1 MEPRI
6 EIRRLQLD
14 YRVPPSLV
22 AGGGGDLRARLD
34 EVAARVLPVL
44 LERALAPLDD
54 GRLVVLRRVS
64 SHVRLGALAA
74 TGEVMPWA
82 TRWAESLAAEVRR
95 AVDEAIAKGG
105 AVTDN
110 AAVFAGPVEAIAHY
124 VVDALAGRLDRWC
137 WRPSLGVLAT
147 ARRALDDTVAAGGD
161 PHRQALPTPMTA
173 ATAEAVE
180 WALVASG
187 GALPSLVAD
196 LARTGCATRALALV
210 SGPVARRLLAAL
222 GSEATAASSV
232 GPAFASLHRLAL
244 GATDWPVALPA
255 SRMRDG
261 NAGGIASPDPDDP
274 RNLLLL
280 VALAVADR
288 PDLRGAAH
296 LLDDARSAI
305 GNRVGADRPQGA
317 VEPGALDPRSSA
329 RPEPSPG
336 DPVDGPSRSRADT
349 DAAPTGYA
357 GLLFLL
363 PLVTTLEIDRAILDE
378 PLLSD
383 APGLLP
389 VLYHVAVRLAPEAWA
404 DAVALALADSDA
416 PPFAWGGGDRPD
428 RPDRPDAPEQP
439 VMDEARAAAVLRAE
453 ARVVAAAHRHGLA
466 AGAGVP
472 AEQAAIAALRARAE
486 ARLPATL
493 ALPAWLDELCTRFA
507 ARIAGLLRLRL
518 GPLGPLEPLEP
529 LEDARNTD
537 PGFEAVLVRVIARP
551 GRIVRTRTHLDVLLP
566 LDGVDLDVRRAAL
579 DVDPGWVPFLG
590 RIVRF
595 HHA

>member
-74 TGEVMPWA
+74 AGEVMPWA

-95 AVDEAIAKGG
+95 AVDEAIASGG
-105 AVTDN
+105 AVTEN
-110 AAVFAGPVEAIAHY
+110 ATVFAGPVEAIAHY

-147 ARRALDDTVAAGGD
+147 ARRALDDTVSSGGD
-161 PHRQALPTPMTA
+161 PHRQALATPTGA

-196 LARTGCATRALALV
+196 LARTGCAARALALV
-210 SGPVARRLLAAL
+210 SGPVALRLLAAL
-222 GSEATAASSV
+222 GSEAAASSSV

-244 GATDWPVALPA
+244 GFAEWPVVLRA
-255 SRMRDG
+255 SRVRDG
-261 NAGGIASPDPDDP
+261 NAGGIASPPDPDDP

-305 GNRVGADRPQGA
+305 GNRADAGRPQA
-317 VEPGALDPRSSA
+317 SVDPRASDPRSSA
-329 RPEPSPG
+329 RPEQSPE
-336 DPVDGPSRSRADT
+336 DRVEGPSRLRADT

-363 PLVTTLEIDRAILDE
+363 PLVSALEIDRAILDE

-389 VLYHVAVRLAPEAWA
+389 ILYHVAVRLAPEAWA
-404 DAVALALADSDA
+404 DPVALALADSDA
-416 PPFAWGGGDRPD
+416 PPFAWGGGEA
-428 RPDRPDAPEQP
+428 DRPDAPEKP

-466 AGAGVP
+466 AGADVP

-486 ARLPATL
+486 ARLPASL
-493 ALPAWLDELCTRFA
+493 VLPAWLDELCTRFA

-518 GPLGPLEPLEP
+518 GPLEEEHNP
-529 LEDARNTD
+529 D
-537 PGFEAVLVRVIARP
+537 PGFEAVLIRVIARS

>member
-34 EVAARVLPVL
+34 EVAARVLPAL

-64 SHVRLGALAA
+64 GHVRLGALAA
-74 TGEVMPWA
+74 AGEVMPWA

-95 AVDEAIAKGG
+95 AVDEAIASG
-105 AVTDN
+105 AVTDE

-137 WRPSLGVLAT
+137 WRPSLGVLAA
-147 ARRALDDTVAAGGD
+147 ARRALDDTVSSGSD
-161 PHRQALPTPMTA
+161 PHRQALATPMGTA
-173 ATAEAVE
+173 IAEAVE

-196 LARTGCATRALALV
+196 LARTGCAARALARV
-210 SGPVARRLLAAL
+210 SSPVALRLLAAL
-222 GSEATAASSV
+222 GSEAATSSSV

-244 GATDWPVALPA
+244 GVTDWPAAIP
-255 SRMRDG
+255 SRMRDD
-261 NAGGIASPDPDDP
+261 NVGGFASPPDPHDP

-305 GNRVGADRPQGA
+305 GSRADADGPHA
-317 VEPGALDPRSSA
+317 AMDPPAPDPRSSA
-329 RPEPSPG
+329 RPEPSPE
-336 DPVDGPSRSRADT
+336 DAVEEPSRLRAA

-363 PLVTTLEIDRAILDE
+363 PLVSALEIDRAILDE

-389 VLYHVAVRLAPEAWA
+389 ILYHVAVRLAPFAWA

-416 PPFAWGGGDRPD
+416 PPFAWGASDK
-428 RPDRPDAPEQP
+428 P
-439 VMDEARAAAVLRAE
+439 VMDQARAAAVLRAE
-453 ARVVAAAHRHGLA
+453 ARVVAAAQRHGLA

-472 AEQAAIAALRARAE
+472 AEQAAIATLRARAA
-486 ARLPATL
+486 ARLPASL
-493 ALPAWLDELCTRFA
+493 VLPAWLDELCTRFA

-518 GPLGPLEPLEP
+518 GPLEP
-529 LEDARNTD
+529 LEDDHSTD
-537 PGFEAVLVRVIARP
+537 AGFEAVLVRVIARP